1 MAFFKFGKKKKE
13 EPLDMPMPSPEP
25 QQQAPPSPIEQ
36 VLMMKQQGYTNNQ
49 IVQTLQSQGYNTSQI
64 FDAINQAGLSGG
76 FEAAPEPEQQETGMP
91 DYGSYEQ
98 QPQSYQQQSFQSFQQ
113 TPREIQT
120 PVSIDEERIQEVTE
134 AIIDEK
140 WEALAKDI
148 KKVIEWKEQSENRIA
163 KIEQQILDL
172 RMSIDSLTKSI
183 MSKISA
189 YDQNIV
195 DVGTEVKAMEKV
207 FQKVLPTLTESV
219 NKLDRM
225 TKGVKEPGK
234 K

>member
-1 MAFFKFGKKKKE
+1 MAFFKFGKKKAE
-13 EPLDMPMPSPEP
+13 DNLDVPMPLNMQEP
-25 QQQAPPSPIEQ
+25 AQSLPTEQ
-36 VLMMKQQGYTNNQ
+36 VVMMKQQGYTNNQ
-49 IVQTLQSQGYNTSQI
+49 IVQMLQGQGYNSSQI
-64 FDAINQAGLSGG
+64 NDAINQAGLS
-76 FEAAPEPEQQETGMP
+76 ESYKKMPEQMEMP
-91 DYGSYEQ
+91 MPEYGQAE
-98 QPQSYQQQSFQSFQQ
+98 SYQQPMQGYQSPPVMQSA
-113 TPREIQT
+113 P
-120 PVSIDEERIQEVTE
+120 SINEERIQEITE

-140 WEALAKDI
+140 WEEFAGNL
-148 KKVIEWKEQSENRIA
+148 KKIIEWKEKIEERVA
-163 KIEQQILDL
+163 KIEQQIVDARL
-172 RMSIDSLTKSI
+172 SIDTLTKSM

-225 TKGVKEPGK
+225 TKGVKEPEK

>member
-1 MAFFKFGKKKKE
+1 MAFFKFGKKKAE
-13 EPLDMPMPSPEP
+13 DNLDVPMPLNMQEP
-25 QQQAPPSPIEQ
+25 AQSLPTEQ
-36 VLMMKQQGYTNNQ
+36 VVMMKQQGYTNNQ
-49 IVQTLQSQGYNTSQI
+49 IVQMLQGQGYNSSQI
-64 FDAINQAGLSGG
+64 NDAINQAGLS
-76 FEAAPEPEQQETGMP
+76 ESYQKMPEQMEMP
-91 DYGSYEQ
+91 MPEYGQAE
-98 QPQSYQQQSFQSFQQ
+98 SYQQPMQGYQSPPEMQSA
-113 TPREIQT
+113 P
-120 PVSIDEERIQEVTE
+120 SINEERIQEITE

-140 WEALAKDI
+140 WEEFAGNL
-148 KKVIEWKEQSENRIA
+148 KKIIEWKEKIEERVA
-163 KIEQQILDL
+163 KIEQQIVDARL
-172 RMSIDSLTKSI
+172 SIDTLTKSM

-225 TKGVKEPGK
+225 TKGVKEPEK